1 MANKKFIISGTGC
14 ALADFLYTN
23 VSFHSPSFE
32 KYRSR
37 KPGDGG
43 LSPGKLV
50 FTEELERFAGT
61 PYPQILN
68 ELTDGSLAASFNIGG
83 PSLVSLIHAAQM
95 LGEEEEFEVKF
106 FGISGVDETAEEI
119 RELLKKTPVD
129 FSGFLAE
136 SKKPTPFTH
145 VLSDPE
151 FDNGHGERTFIN
163 NIGAAWDLTP
173 EFLPGSFFESDMVCF
188 GGTAITPHLHDNL
201 HLLLDKAKNKGA
213 FTLVNTVFDFRNE
226 KQNPKN
232 PWPLGNSELSFP
244 NIDILIM
251 DKEEALKISGKPTVT
266 EATNF
271 FAAKTAAF
279 VITQGAEP
287 VIFYAD
293 EKVFGRETGSLKVS
307 EVVTQKIRNQ
317 EYKGDTTGCGDNF
330 VGGVIASVAKQMQ
343 QNLQKKISL
352 KEAVISGICSG
363 GFACSYHGGT
373 WFENTP
379 GEKKQK
385 IENLIGAYHKQ
396 RRHK

>member
-23 VSFHSPSFE
+23 VSFHSPAFE
-32 KYRSR
+32 KYRSQ

-50 FTEELERFAGT
+50 FTEELEQFAQV

-68 ELTDGSLAASFNIGG
+68 ELTDGTKAASFNIGG

-95 LGEEEEFEVKF
+95 LEGEKEFEVKF
-106 FGISGVDETAEEI
+106 YGISGKDETSVKI
-119 RELLKKTPVD
+119 RQLLKKTPVD
-129 FSGFLAE
+129 FSGYLAE

-163 NIGAAWDLTP
+163 NIGAAWDLIP

-188 GGTAITPHLHDNL
+188 GGTAITPNLHDNL
-201 HLLLDKAKNKGA
+201 HFLLEKAKNNGA

-226 KQNPKN
+226 KLNPEK
-232 PWPLGNSELSFP
+232 PWPVGNSELSFP

-251 DKEEALKISGKPTVT
+251 DKEEALKISGKPTISKVT
-266 EATNF
+266 DF
-271 FAAKTAAF
+271 FTAKTPAF

-287 VIFYAD
+287 VIFNSNG
-293 EKVFGRETGSLKVS
+293 EVFDRETGSLKVS
-307 EVVTQKIRNQ
+307 EVVTQNIRNKA
-317 EYKGDTTGCGDNF
+317 YKGDTTGCGDNF

-343 QNLQKKISL
+343 QNPQKKISL
-352 KEAVISGICSG
+352 KEAVVSGICSG

-379 GEKKQK
+379 GEKKRE

-396 RRHK
+396 RRQK